1 MRQTLLTQ
9 QIRIGEGAMKSG
21 MQVGLEKALSSLS
34 KNFES
39 LPKKT
44 QVKVARAKKES
55 AKEEEEDGVK
65 TLIKADYWRTFENR
79 PKPAI
84 GVEGRGVFVPTYPVS
99 QSVVEKL
106 TQKAYMPT
114 NMARMTQRATTP
126 GAPKIV
132 EERPPKQFRNMTEP
146 APKDE
151 KKLDKEQQKI
161 ASDALSKA
169 MNEIFKR

>member
-1 MRQTLLTQ
+1 
-9 QIRIGEGAMKSG
+9 MKSG

-126 GAPKIV
+126 GAPKKELLNQGAPKIV